1 MLFTVDLV
9 HGDLT
14 TSNLLAQ
21 FADARALLPSPTAAT
36 SGDSGQNA
44 GLVPGQYSLVLLD
57 LGLSSISAL
66 AEDKAVDLYVLE
78 RALLAAHPRC
88 APLLDALLGAYQR
101 EYGAGAGERAQLRDV
116 LRKLDDV
123 RLRGRKRSMLG

>member
-1 MLFTVDLV
+1 M

-21 FADARALLPSPTAAT
+21 FAIAPPTQTPSRGT
-36 SGDSGQNA
+36 SAIVSSSSSSSPSWLAQS
-44 GLVPGQYSLVLLD
+44 YSLVLID

-78 RALLAAHPRC
+78 RALLAAHPRSSKFLDT
-88 APLLDALLGAYQR
+88 LLDAYAR
-101 EYGAGAGERAQLRDV
+101 EYAGGGGAGERAQLRDV
-116 LRKLDDV
+116 LRKLDEV
-123 RLRGRKRSMLG
+123 RLRGRKRSMIG

>member
-1 MLFTVDLV
+1 M

-21 FADARALLPSPTAAT
+21 FVDAGALLPTPKA
-36 SGDSGQNA
+36 SGASGQSA
-44 GLVPGQYSLVLLD
+44 GLVSGEYSLVLLD
-57 LGLSSISAL
+57 LGLSAISAL

-78 RALLAAHPRC
+78 RALLAAHPHC
-88 APLLDALLGAYQR
+88 GALLDALLGAYQR
-101 EYGAGAGERAQLRDV
+101 EYGVGAGESAQLRDV
-116 LRKLDDV
+116 LRKLDEV